1 MNINKRDTLNE
12 LSDNIKEARQSA
24 LLGNYDASQVY
35 YQGVLH
41 QLNLLIQKSATT
53 TGASSEPQLNKQN
66 LLKFKKLLDLEY
78 EQVKE
83 MSNVLLTFKNFTP
96 SPVGAVG
103 ANCLSDAFC
112 NDPYEMPERDP
123 DVWPPPPPP
132 KYNNNINN
140 NNNNNNNNGYRGMG
154 NNPYANIGGGNQPFS
169 NNYNNGN
176 HQNKISNKRQ
186 PGANN
191 NNSNNNNNKVNVN
204 RMNNNNINNNPLD
217 AKARAKAA
225 AERRSNANAQY
236 HPPGG
241 AGPNPL
247 LGKLADNYNNAG
259 GGANSH
265 FGGPGN
271 EPEKKFESV
280 GMNRDLV
287 EALERDIVQRNPNV
301 KWDDI
306 AGCEEAKKLLKE
318 AVVLPMIMP
327 EFFRGIRRPYRGVL
341 MVGPPG
347 TGKTMLAKAVA
358 TECKTTFFNVCS
370 SSLTSKYHGESE
382 KLVRLL
388 FEMAHFYAPSTVFID
403 EIDSICSKRGTSN
416 EHEAS
421 RRVKSELLVQMEGVS
436 TTQASQ
442 STDDPSKMVIVLGA
456 TNFPWDIDEALRRR
470 LEKRIYI
477 PLPDLNG
484 RVALLRINLREVT
497 LDEDVDLD
505 KIAERLDGY
514 SGADVT
520 TVCRDASMMGMRR
533 RIEGL
538 SIEQIQAIPK
548 EDLNMP
554 AKMEDFSDVLKKV
567 SPSVS
572 KNDLEKY
579 EKWMAEV
586 IYFFL
591 FVYYF

>member
-1 MNINKRDTLNE
+1 MSENDQLTEISE
-12 LSDNIKEARQSA
+12 HIHEARESA
-24 LLGNYDASQVY
+24 IRGNYDASQVY

-41 QLNLLIQKSATT
+41 EIQVMMQKPEDPKNQIT
-53 TGASSEPQLNKQN
+53 KQN
-66 LLKFKKLLDLEY
+66 LMKYRKMLDSEY

-83 MSNVLLTFKNFTP
+83 MCNVLVTFKNYAP
-96 SPVGAVG
+96 APAYRGGGAMG
-103 ANCLSDAFC
+103 GMHDDFSN
-112 NDPYEMPERDP
+112 NQYEAPERDP
-123 DVWPPPPPP
+123 DVWPPPPPFGGNKNRGGGP
-132 KYNNNINN
+132 PQNYNNNPYS
-140 NNNNNNNNGYRGMG
+140 GY
-154 NNPYANIGGGNQPFS
+154 GGGGGAPSYNAPNQKYKRNDRNVGGAPDKRGQGNRM
-169 NNYNNGN
+169 NNA
-176 HQNKISNKRQ
+176 KK
-186 PGANN
+186 PGERRSANN
-191 NNSNNNNNKVNVN
+191 NN
-204 RMNNNNINNNPLD
+204 P
-217 AKARAKAA
+217 A
-225 AERRSNANAQY
+225 
-236 HPPGG
+236 
-241 AGPNPL
+241 PNP
-247 LGKLADNYNNAG
+247 G
-259 GGANSH
+259 

-271 EPEKKFESV
+271 EQGQEKKFESA
-280 GMNRDLV
+280 GMNKDLI

-306 AGCEEAKKLLKE
+306 AGCDDAKKLLKE

-403 EIDSICSKRGTSN
+403 EIDSVCSKRGSSN

-421 RRVKSELLVQMEGVS
+421 RKVKSELLVQMEGVS
-436 TTQASQ
+436 TTQNNAV
-442 STDDPSKMVIVLGA
+442 DDPSKMVIVLGA

-477 PLPDLNG
+477 PLPDENG
-484 RVALLRINLREVT
+484 RLSLLKINLKEVP
-497 LDEDVDLD
+497 LFEDVDLEE
-505 KIAERLDGY
+505 IAKNLQGY

-533 RIEGL
+533 KIDGL
-538 SIEQIQAIPK
+538 SIEQIQAMPK
-548 EDLNMP
+548 DELNLP
-554 AKMEDFSDVLKKV
+554 AKMIDFLEVLKKV

-572 KNDLEKY
+572 KNDLIKY
-579 EKWMAEV
+579 EEWMAE
-586 IYFFL
+586 YGST
-591 FVYYF
+591 

>member
-1 MNINKRDTLNE
+1 MILDLKTKQKNHYIEILADFFKYSHAYTSHIQLKWNSISRINRKTNRIKNNQSNTMNIKKDTLTE
-12 LSDNIKEARQSA
+12 LSDHIKEARQSA
-24 LLGNYDASQVY
+24 LLGNYDAAQVY
-35 YQGVLH
+35 YQGVQH
-41 QLNLLIQKSATT
+41 QLQLLIQKADDKSQINRITL
-53 TGASSEPQLNKQN
+53 Q
-66 LLKFKKLLDLEY
+66 KFRKLLDLEY

-83 MSNVLLTFKNFTP
+83 ITNTLLAFKNYTP
-96 SPVGAVG
+96 SPSGMGGMGGAG
-103 ANCLSDAFC
+103 GCLNDDRFC

-123 DVWPPPPPP
+123 DVWPPPPPINNQFGG
-132 KYNNNINN
+132 KYNNNGPGG
-140 NNNNNNNNGYRGMG
+140 GYRAIGY
-154 NNPYANIGGGNQPFS
+154 NNPYANIGGGGGG
-169 NNYNNGN
+169 YNNGAGN
-176 HQNKISNKRQ
+176 QPVKNFKDFKRQ
-186 PGANN
+186 NAPGANN
-191 NNSNNNNNKVNVN
+191 NNNNNNNKVQVN
-204 RMNNNNINNNPLD
+204 RMNNNNP
-217 AKARAKAA
+217 AKKGAA
-225 AERRSNANAQY
+225 GGGSDRRSAAIGY

-241 AGPNPL
+241 AGGVP
-247 LGKLADNYNNAG
+247 AAAAAAVNNQN
-259 GGANSH
+259 GAN

-436 TTQASQ
+436 TTQATQ
-442 STDDPSKMVIVLGA
+442 SNDDPSKMVNMMFYYS
-456 TNFPWDIDEALRRR
+456 T
-470 LEKRIYI
+470 KIYI
-477 PLPDLNG
+477 
-484 RVALLRINLREVT
+484 IT
-497 LDEDVDLD
+497 
-505 KIAERLDGY
+505 
-514 SGADVT
+514 
-520 TVCRDASMMGMRR
+520 
-533 RIEGL
+533 
-538 SIEQIQAIPK
+538 
-548 EDLNMP
+548 
-554 AKMEDFSDVLKKV
+554 
-567 SPSVS
+567 
-572 KNDLEKY
+572 
-579 EKWMAEV
+579 
-586 IYFFL
+586 
-591 FVYYF
+591 

>member
-1 MNINKRDTLNE
+1 MEEIV
-12 LSDNIKEARQSA
+12 DNLKEARQSA
-24 LLGNYDASQVY
+24 LLGNYEPAQSFYEV
-35 YQGVLH
+35 VLH
-41 QLNLLIQKSATT
+41 EIQKLIINY
-53 TGASSEPQLNKQN
+53 SEEKTKITKPN
-66 LLKFKKLLDLEY
+66 LMKYRKLIELEN

-83 MSNVLLTFKNFTP
+83 LQNALSTFKTNGTERAIGGSGGGGNNHNP
-96 SPVGAVG
+96 NINISYMGNPNYNQMGQPPVGYPPQVQNPYG
-103 ANCLSDAFC
+103 GMGNGFGMPPIANPYGGDPYYM
-112 NDPYEMPERDP
+112 NNNPYEMPERDP
-123 DVWPPPPPP
+123 DVWPPPPPM
-132 KYNNNINN
+132 KNNFK
-140 NNNNNNNNGYRGMG
+140 
-154 NNPYANIGGGNQPFS
+154 PGGGY
-169 NNYNNGN
+169 NNYNNNNSPQYKGKQVSGSDN
-176 HQNKISNKRQ
+176 RRGVPNNNK
-186 PGANN
+186 PGAGKKLSNENNNRRPNN
-191 NNSNNNNNKVNVN
+191 NNH
-204 RMNNNNINNNPLD
+204 PPG
-217 AKARAKAA
+217 AA
-225 AERRSNANAQY
+225 AEQ
-236 HPPGG
+236 
-241 AGPNPL
+241 
-247 LGKLADNYNNAG
+247 
-259 GGANSH
+259 
-265 FGGPGN
+265 
-271 EPEKKFESV
+271 EKKFESV
-280 GMNRDLV
+280 GMNKDLV

-306 AGCEEAKKLLKE
+306 AGCEDAKKLLKE

-436 TTQASQ
+436 TTQMKLENG
-442 STDDPSKMVIVLGA
+442 TDDASKMVIVLGA

-484 RVALLRINLREVT
+484 RSALLRINLREVT
-497 LDEDVDLD
+497 LDDDVDLD
-505 KIAERLDGY
+505 EVASKLEGY

-520 TVCRDASMMGMRR
+520 TVCRDAAMMGMRR
-533 RIEGL
+533 KIEGL
-538 SIEQIQAIPK
+538 SIDEIKAIK
-548 EDLNMP
+548 ERNELELLP
-554 AKMEDFSDVLKKV
+554 AKMEDFSETLKRV

-579 EKWMAEV
+579 EKWMQE
-586 IYFFL
+586 FGST
-591 FVYYF
+591 

>member
-1 MNINKRDTLNE
+1 MCKTE
-12 LSDNIKEARQSA
+12 LKEIAEHIKEARESA

-41 QLNLLIQKSATT
+41 EIQLLMQKHDDKFQI
-53 TGASSEPQLNKQN
+53 PKQN
-66 LLKFKKLLDLEY
+66 LQKYRRLLDIEY

-83 MSNVLLTFKNFTP
+83 MCNVLVTFKNYAP
-96 SPVGAVG
+96 SPSAYRGGAIGGMQDDFV
-103 ANCLSDAFC
+103 NHQ
-112 NDPYEMPERDP
+112 YEAPERDP
-123 DVWPPPPPP
+123 DVWPPPPPF
-132 KYNNNINN
+132 
-140 NNNNNNNNGYRGMG
+140 
-154 NNPYANIGGGNQPFS
+154 GGQ
-169 NNYNNGN
+169 NNYNNNNAYNRGGGPPQGYN
-176 HQNKISNKRQ
+176 PYQGY
-186 PGANN
+186 GAPQ
-191 NNSNNNNNKVNVN
+191 SNNASNQKYKSRNPAQKPQVN
-204 RMNNNNINNNPLD
+204 RVNNNPGNKKVND
-217 AKARAKAA
+217 
-225 AERRSNANAQY
+225 RRSANKDPA
-236 HPPGG
+236 
-241 AGPNPL
+241 NPAKND
-247 LGKLADNYNNAG
+247 G
-259 GGANSH
+259 

-271 EPEKKFESV
+271 DVPQDKKFECP
-280 GMNRDLV
+280 GMNKDLID
-287 EALERDIVQRNPNV
+287 ALERDIVQRNPNV

-306 AGCEEAKKLLKE
+306 AGCDDAKKLLKE

-403 EIDSICSKRGTSN
+403 EIDSVCSKRGSSN

-421 RRVKSELLVQMEGVS
+421 RKVKSELLVQMEGVS
-436 TTQASQ
+436 TTQAAG
-442 STDDPSKMVIVLGA
+442 TDDPAKMVIVLGA

-477 PLPDLNG
+477 PLPDPNG
-484 RVALLRINLREVT
+484 RLSLLKINLKEVP
-497 LDEDVDLD
+497 LDDDVNLEN
-505 KIAERLDGY
+505 IAENLDGY

-533 RIEGL
+533 KIDGL
-538 SIEQIQAIPK
+538 TIEQIQALPK
-548 EDLNMP
+548 DELNLP
-554 AKMEDFSDVLKKV
+554 AKMEDFLEVLKKV

-572 KNDLEKY
+572 KNDLIKY
-579 EKWMAEV
+579 EQWMAE
-586 IYFFL
+586 FGST
-591 FVYYF
+591 

>member
-1 MNINKRDTLNE
+1 MNKTEALNE
-12 LSDNIKEARQSA
+12 VADHIKEARQSA
-24 LLGNYDASQVY
+24 LLGNYDAAQVY
-35 YQGVLH
+35 YQGVLIE
-41 QLNLLIQKSATT
+41 IQHLMQKPEDPKHNIT
-53 TGASSEPQLNKQN
+53 KQN
-66 LLKFKKLLDLEY
+66 LQKYRRLLENEF

-83 MSNVLLTFKNFTP
+83 MCNTLVTFKNYAPTP
-96 SPVGAVG
+96 AYRGGGAIG
-103 ANCLSDAFC
+103 GLQDDFANDQ
-112 NDPYEMPERDP
+112 YEEPQRDP

-132 KYNNNINN
+132 KNNYRGGNAQGHAPGYNNPYSNFGGGPQGNNGINN
-140 NNNNNNNNGYRGMG
+140 NKYKSRNSGGAGPGAKPQVNRVS
-154 NNPYANIGGGNQPFS
+154 NNP
-169 NNYNNGN
+169 
-176 HQNKISNKRQ
+176 NKK
-186 PGANN
+186 PGDRR
-191 NNSNNNNNKVNVN
+191 SNNNNP
-204 RMNNNNINNNPLD
+204 NNYP
-217 AKARAKAA
+217 
-225 AERRSNANAQY
+225 AQ
-236 HPPGG
+236 PG
-241 AGPNPL
+241 
-247 LGKLADNYNNAG
+247 
-259 GGANSH
+259 

-271 EPEKKFESV
+271 DKAQEKKFESP
-280 GMNRDLV
+280 GMNKDLID
-287 EALERDIVQRNPNV
+287 ALERDIVQRDPNV

-306 AGCEEAKKLLKE
+306 AGCDDAKKLLKE

-403 EIDSICSKRGTSN
+403 EIDSVCSKRGASN

-421 RRVKSELLVQMEGVS
+421 RKVKSELLVQMEGVS
-436 TTQASQ
+436 TTQNAASG
-442 STDDPSKMVIVLGA
+442 DDPSKMVIVLGA

-477 PLPDLNG
+477 PLPDEGG
-484 RVALLRINLREVT
+484 RLSLLKINLKEVP
-497 LDEDVDLD
+497 LDDDVNLAE
-505 KIAERLDGY
+505 IAENLNGY

-533 RIEGL
+533 KIDGL

-548 EDLNMP
+548 DELNLP
-554 AKMEDFSDVLKKV
+554 AKMIDFLEVLKKV

-572 KNDLEKY
+572 KNDLIKY
-579 EKWMAEV
+579 EEWMAE
-586 IYFFL
+586 FGST
-591 FVYYF
+591 

>member
-1 MNINKRDTLNE
+1 MNIKKDTLTE
-12 LSDNIKEARQSA
+12 LSDNIREARQSA

-41 QLNLLIQKSATT
+41 QIQSLIQRADDKS
-53 TGASSEPQLNKQN
+53 QLNKQN
-66 LLKFKKLLDLEY
+66 LQKYRKILDAEF

-96 SPVGAVG
+96 SPSAVAVG
-103 ANCLSDAFC
+103 LNHDPFL

-123 DVWPPPPPP
+123 DVWPPPPPINNQYN
-132 KYNNNINN
+132 KFNNNAYRGMGYNPYSNIGGVNQPFGNNGMNNNNPPAKNFKEFKSRQQGAAGANNKNNVQVNRVNN
-140 NNNNNNNNGYRGMG
+140 NNNNNNNN
-154 NNPYANIGGGNQPFS
+154 PS
-169 NNYNNGN
+169 
-176 HQNKISNKRQ
+176 KK
-186 PGANN
+186 GAN
-191 NNSNNNNNKVNVN
+191 
-204 RMNNNNINNNPLD
+204 D
-217 AKARAKAA
+217 
-225 AERRSNANAQY
+225 RRSNAAGY
-236 HPPGG
+236 HPPGAAPG
-241 AGPNPL
+241 AAVPPNAQNP
-247 LGKLADNYNNAG
+247 N
-259 GGANSH
+259 

-280 GMNRDLV
+280 GMNKDLV

-442 STDDPSKMVIVLGA
+442 TADDPSKMVIVLGA

-477 PLPDLNG
+477 PLPDLSG
-484 RVALLRINLREVT
+484 RIALLKINLREVA
-497 LDEDVDLD
+497 LDDDVDLD
-505 KIAERLDGY
+505 KVAERLDGY

-533 RIEGL
+533 KIEGL

-548 EDLNMP
+548 DELNLP
-554 AKMEDFSDVLKKV
+554 AKMEDFLEVLKKV

-579 EKWMAEV
+579 EKWMAE
-586 IYFFL
+586 FGST
-591 FVYYF
+591 

>member
-1 MNINKRDTLNE
+1 MKFYVTHKMSKSELLNE
-12 LSDNIKEARQSA
+12 IAEHIREARQSA

-41 QLNLLIQKSATT
+41 EIHMLMQKPEDPKYQIT
-53 TGASSEPQLNKQN
+53 KQN
-66 LLKFKKLLDLEY
+66 LQKYRKLLDAEY

-83 MSNVLLTFKNFTP
+83 LCNVLVTFKNYQPTP
-96 SPVGAVG
+96 AYRGGGALG
-103 ANCLSDAFC
+103 GLQDDFS
-112 NDPYEMPERDP
+112 NDQYEAPERDP

-132 KYNNNINN
+132 KNN
-140 NNNNNNNNGYRGMG
+140 YRGG
-154 NNPYANIGGGNQPFS
+154 GGAPPYNNPYSGFGNPPAANNGINQNKYKSRNSGGKPQVNRVS
-169 NNYNNGN
+169 NNP
-176 HQNKISNKRQ
+176 SNKK
-186 PGANN
+186 PGDRR
-191 NNSNNNNNKVNVN
+191 SNNNAPPPVG
-204 RMNNNNINNNPLD
+204 NPKD
-217 AKARAKAA
+217 
-225 AERRSNANAQY
+225 
-236 HPPGG
+236 
-241 AGPNPL
+241 PN
-247 LGKLADNYNNAG
+247 
-259 GGANSH
+259 

-271 EPEKKFESV
+271 DQAAEKKFESP
-280 GMNRDLV
+280 GMNKDLI

-306 AGCEEAKKLLKE
+306 AGCADAKKLLKE

-403 EIDSICSKRGTSN
+403 EIDSVCSKRGASN

-421 RRVKSELLVQMEGVS
+421 RKVKSELLVQMEGVS
-436 TTQASQ
+436 TTQSAGA
-442 STDDPSKMVIVLGA
+442 DDPSKMVIVLGA

-477 PLPDLNG
+477 PLPDPGG
-484 RVALLRINLREVT
+484 RLSLLKINLKEVPM
-497 LDEDVDLD
+497 DDDVDLESIAD
-505 KIAERLDGY
+505 KLDGY

-533 RIEGL
+533 KIDGL
-538 SIEQIQAIPK
+538 SIEEIQALPK
-548 EDLNMP
+548 DVLNLP
-554 AKMEDFSDVLKKV
+554 AKMLDFLEVLKKV

-572 KNDLEKY
+572 KTDLEKY
-579 EKWMAEV
+579 EQWMTE
-586 IYFFL
+586 FGST
-591 FVYYF
+591 